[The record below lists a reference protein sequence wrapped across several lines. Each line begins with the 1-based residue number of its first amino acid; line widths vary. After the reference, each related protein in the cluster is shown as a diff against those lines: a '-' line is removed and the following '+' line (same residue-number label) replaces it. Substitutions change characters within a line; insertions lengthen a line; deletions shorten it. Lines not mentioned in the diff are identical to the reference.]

1 MKLLLDESLNV
12 RFRHHFHG
20 HDARTVDY
28 MGWKGVLNGELLA
41 LARQEFEVLLTRDS
55 NMPYQQ
61 NIGDDE
67 IPIMLLYPRSNS
79 IRDLAPLV
87 PEILE
92 KLPTIQ
98 RGEVVRICPPQAE

>member
-1 MKLLLDESLNV
+1 
-12 RFRHHFHG
+12 
-20 HDARTVDY
+20 
-28 MGWKGVLNGELLA
+28 
-41 LARQEFEVLLTRDS
+41 
-55 NMPYQQ
+55 MPYQQ
-61 NIGDDE
+61 NIADDE

-98 RGEVVRICPPQAE
+98 RGEVVRIYPPQAE